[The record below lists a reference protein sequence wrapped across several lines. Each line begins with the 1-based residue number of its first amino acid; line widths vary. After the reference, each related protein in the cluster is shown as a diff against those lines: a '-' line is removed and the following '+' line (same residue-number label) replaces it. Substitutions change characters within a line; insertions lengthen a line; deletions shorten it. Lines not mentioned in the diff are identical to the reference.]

1 MKKLIYCICAAG
13 LLVLGACGTKN
24 NDKADE
30 ACAKC
35 AAAGIE
41 GKWVIDEIL
50 CGKQFV
56 KPAAENGERMYIS
69 FAADSTVNCYAGCN
83 AIGGAYFVA
92 GDSIRFDYMMRTE
105 MACPDMEVEDTIS
118 VMLPR
123 VATFAIEGD
132 TLLKLNTATPG
143 EQIVLSRAAVTE
155 E

>member
-1 MKKLIYCICAAG
+1 M
-13 LLVLGACGTKN
+13 LGACGTKN
-24 NDKADE
+24 NDKADDAYATDE

-35 AAAGIE
+35 TAAGIE

-69 FAADSTVNCYAGCN
+69 FAADSTVNCYTGCN

-105 MACPDMEVEDTIS
+105 MACPDMEVED
-118 VMLPR
+118 
-123 VATFAIEGD
+123 
-132 TLLKLNTATPG
+132 
-143 EQIVLSRAAVTE
+143 LSLIHI
-155 E
+155 